1 MRLGHLILLNR
12 ALRPDP
18 RLLSVASLLHNLLIS
33 ARTLAPDGEGF
44 AVRKD
49 KLEILQ
55 GTLDMLVLKTLT
67 AGPLHGY
74 SIVDSIQQLSSDV
87 IKVEEG
93 SLYPALHRMERR
105 GWIVADWGYSEKNRR
120 AKFYRLTRP
129 GRKQL
134 ESELSIWTR
143 ISQAITSVINGSPT
157 LA

>member
-1 MRLGHLILLNR
+1 
-12 ALRPDP
+12 
-18 RLLSVASLLHNLLIS
+18 LLSVASLLHNLLIS
-33 ARTLAPDGEGF
+33 VRTLAPDGEGF

-105 GWIVADWGYSEKNRR
+105 GWIVADWGYSENNRR

-143 ISQAITSVINGSPT
+143 ISQAISNVVNGSPT